1 MKKITLIIGLVFCSY
16 SWAGVELIDVTALKK
31 RIENPGYRLILLDV
45 RTVKE
50 YQSGHIKDSINIPH
64 DQLIQ
69 NIDVLDQYRNQ
80 PIVVFCR
87 SGRRA
92 QLVIDTL
99 IENKFDQIVDLEGDI
114 LAWKTSGFPVVQ

>member
-1 MKKITLIIGLVFCSY
+1 MKKLTLILGLVFCSY
-16 SWAGVELIDVTALKK
+16 SWAEVELIDVSVLKK
-31 RIENPGYRLILLDV
+31 RIEDPNYSLILLDV
-45 RTVKE
+45 RTVQE

-99 IENKFDQIVDLEGDI
+99 IQNKFDQIVDLEGDM
-114 LAWKTSGFPVVQ
+114 LAWRASGFPVVH

>member
-1 MKKITLIIGLVFCSY
+1 MKKLTLILGLVFCSY
-16 SWAGVELIDVTALKK
+16 SWAEVELIDVSVLKK
-31 RIENPGYRLILLDV
+31 RIENPGYSLILLDV
-45 RTVKE
+45 RTVRE

-99 IENKFDQIVDLEGDI
+99 IQNKFDQIVDLEGDM
-114 LAWKTSGFPVVQ
+114 LAWKTSGFPVVH

>member
-1 MKKITLIIGLVFCSY
+1 MKILTLILGLVFCSHIF
-16 SWAGVELIDVTALKK
+16 AEVELIDVHQLKQ
-31 RIENPGYRLILLDV
+31 RIDNPDEILILLDV
-45 RTVKE
+45 RTLKE
-50 YQSGHIKDSINIPH
+50 YQSGHIKDSIHIPH
-64 DQLIQ
+64 DQLML
-69 NIDVLDQYRNQ
+69 NVDVLDQYRNQ

-92 QLVIDTL
+92 QLVIDVL

>member
-1 MKKITLIIGLVFCSY
+1 MKKLTLILGLVFCSHIL
-16 SWAGVELIDVTALKK
+16 AEVELIDASVLKK
-31 RIENPGYRLILLDV
+31 RIENPDNNLILLDV

-64 DQLIQ
+64 AQLIQ
-69 NIDVLDQYRNQ
+69 NINLLDQYRDQ

-99 IENKFDQIVDLEGDI
+99 IENKFNQIVDLEGDI

>member
-1 MKKITLIIGLVFCSY
+1 MKKLTLILGLAFCSHIF
-16 SWAGVELIDVTALKK
+16 AEVELIDIHELKQ
-31 RIENPGYRLILLDV
+31 RIDNPDKTLILLDV
-45 RTVKE
+45 RTVSE

-69 NIDVLDQYRNQ
+69 NIDILDQYRNQ
-80 PIVVFCR
+80 TIVVFCR

-99 IENKFDQIVDLEGDI
+99 IQNKFDQIVDLEGDM
-114 LAWKTSGFPVVQ
+114 LAWKTSGFPVVH

>member
-1 MKKITLIIGLVFCSY
+1 MKKLTLILGLVFCSHIL
-16 SWAGVELIDVTALKK
+16 AEVELIDASVLKK
-31 RIENPGYRLILLDV
+31 RIENTDNNLILLDV

-99 IENKFDQIVDLEGDI
+99 IQNKFDQIVDLEGDM
-114 LAWKTSGFPVVQ
+114 LAWKTSGFPVVH

>member
-16 SWAGVELIDVTALKK
+16 SLAGVELIDVTALKK

-64 DQLIQ
+64 DQLIK

-99 IENKFDQIVDLEGDI
+99 IQNKFDQIVDLEGDI
-114 LAWKTSGFPVVQ
+114 LAWKTSGFPVVH

>member
-1 MKKITLIIGLVFCSY
+1 MKKLTLILGLVFCSY
-16 SWAGVELIDVTALKK
+16 SWAEVELIDVSVLKK
-31 RIENPGYRLILLDV
+31 RIENPGYSLILLDV
-45 RTVKE
+45 RTVRE

-99 IENKFDQIVDLEGDI
+99 IQNKFDQIVDLEGDM
-114 LAWKTSGFPVVQ
+114 LAWKTSGFPIVH

>member
-1 MKKITLIIGLVFCSY
+1 MRKLTLILGLAFCSHIL
-16 SWAGVELIDVTALKK
+16 AEVELIDASILKK
-31 RIENPGYRLILLDV
+31 RIENPEKSLILLDV

-64 DQLIQ
+64 DQLIL
-69 NIDVLDQYRNQ
+69 NVNVLDQYRNQ

-99 IENKFDQIVDLEGDI
+99 IENKFNQIVDLEGDI

>member
-1 MKKITLIIGLVFCSY
+1 MKKLTLILGLVFCSY
-16 SWAGVELIDVTALKK
+16 SWAEVELIDVSVLKK
-31 RIENPGYRLILLDV
+31 RIENPDYSLILLDV
-45 RTVKE
+45 RTVSE
-50 YQSGHIKDSINIPH
+50 YQLGHIKDSINIPH

-69 NIDVLDQYRNQ
+69 DIDVLDQYRNQ

-99 IENKFDQIVDLEGDI
+99 IQNKFNQIVDLEGDM
-114 LAWKTSGFPVVQ
+114 LAWKTSGFPVVH

>member
-1 MKKITLIIGLVFCSY
+1 MKKLTLILGLVFCSHIL
-16 SWAGVELIDVTALKK
+16 AEVELIDASVLKK
-31 RIENPGYRLILLDV
+31 RIDNPDNNLILLDV

-50 YQSGHIKDSINIPH
+50 YQSGHIKNSINIPH

-99 IENKFDQIVDLEGDI
+99 IQNKFDQIVDLEGDM
-114 LAWKTSGFPVVQ
+114 LAWKTSGFPVVH

>member
-1 MKKITLIIGLVFCSY
+1 MKKLTLILGLVFCSHIL
-16 SWAGVELIDVTALKK
+16 AEVELIDASVLKK
-31 RIENPGYRLILLDV
+31 RIENPDNNLILLDV

-50 YQSGHIKDSINIPH
+50 YQSGHIKNSINIPH
-64 DQLIQ
+64 DQLIL
-69 NIDVLDQYRNQ
+69 NVNVLDQYRNQ
-80 PIVVFCR
+80 SIVVFCR

-99 IENKFDQIVDLEGDI
+99 IENKFNQIVDLEGDI

>member
-1 MKKITLIIGLVFCSY
+1 MKKLTLILGLVFY
-16 SWAGVELIDVTALKK
+16 SRIFAGVELLDVHQLKQRID
-31 RIENPGYRLILLDV
+31 NPDKTLILLDV
-45 RTVKE
+45 RTVSE

-99 IENKFDQIVDLEGDI
+99 IQNKFSQIVDIEGDM
-114 LAWKTSGFPVVQ
+114 LAWKTSGFPVVH

>member
-1 MKKITLIIGLVFCSY
+1 MKKLTLILGLVFCSY
-16 SWAGVELIDVTALKK
+16 SWAGTELIDVSVLKK
-31 RIENPGYRLILLDV
+31 RIENPGHSLILLDV
-45 RTVKE
+45 RTVSE
-50 YQSGHIKDSINIPH
+50 YQSGHIKDSINFPH

-92 QLVIDTL
+92 QLVIDAL
-99 IENKFDQIVDLEGDI
+99 IQNKFDQIVDLKGDM
-114 LAWKTSGFPVVQ
+114 LAWKTSGFPVVH

>member
-1 MKKITLIIGLVFCSY
+1 MKKLTLILGLAFCSLIF
-16 SWAGVELIDVTALKK
+16 AEVELIDVHELKQ
-31 RIENPGYRLILLDV
+31 RIDNPDKTLILLDV
-45 RTVKE
+45 RTVSE
-50 YQSGHIKDSINIPH
+50 YQSGYIKDSINIPH
-64 DQLIQ
+64 DQLILNV
-69 NIDVLDQYRNQ
+69 NILDQYRNQ

-99 IENKFDQIVDLEGDI
+99 IENKFDHIVDLEGDI

>member
-1 MKKITLIIGLVFCSY
+1 MKKLTLILGLVFCSHIL
-16 SWAGVELIDVTALKK
+16 AEVELIDASVLKK
-31 RIENPGYRLILLDV
+31 RIENTDNNLILLDV

-64 DQLIQ
+64 AQLIQ
-69 NIDVLDQYRNQ
+69 NINLLDQYRDQ

-99 IENKFDQIVDLEGDI
+99 IENKFDQIVDLEGDM

>member
-1 MKKITLIIGLVFCSY
+1 MKAFTLILGLVFCSY
-16 SWAGVELIDVTALKK
+16 SWAEVELIDVSVLKK
-31 RIENPGYRLILLDV
+31 RIENPGYSLILLDV
-45 RTVKE
+45 RTVRE

-99 IENKFDQIVDLEGDI
+99 IQNKFDQIVDLEGDM
-114 LAWKTSGFPVVQ
+114 LAWKTSGFPVVH

>member
-1 MKKITLIIGLVFCSY
+1 MKKLTLILGLVFCSHIL
-16 SWAGVELIDVTALKK
+16 AEVELIDASALKK
-31 RIENPGYRLILLDV
+31 RIENPDNNFILLDV
-45 RTVKE
+45 RTVGE

-99 IENKFDQIVDLEGDI
+99 IQNKFDQIVDLEGDM
-114 LAWKTSGFPVVQ
+114 LAWKTSGFPVIH

>member
-1 MKKITLIIGLVFCSY
+1 MKILTLTLGLVFCSHIF
-16 SWAGVELIDVTALKK
+16 AEVELVDVHQLKQ
-31 RIENPGYRLILLDV
+31 RIENPDEALILLDV
-45 RTVKE
+45 RTLEE
-50 YQSGHIKDSINIPH
+50 YQSGHIKDSINVPH
-64 DQLIQ
+64 DQLIL
-69 NIDVLDQYRNQ
+69 NVDALDQYRNQ

-99 IENKFDQIVDLEGDI
+99 IENKFNQIVDLEGDI

>member
-1 MKKITLIIGLVFCSY
+1 M
-16 SWAGVELIDVTALKK
+16 
-31 RIENPGYRLILLDV
+31 ENPGHSLILLDV
-45 RTVKE
+45 RTVSE

-99 IENKFDQIVDLEGDI
+99 IQNKFDQIVDLEGDM
-114 LAWKTSGFPVVQ
+114 LAWKTSGFPVVH

>member
-1 MKKITLIIGLVFCSY
+1 MKKLTLILGLVFCSY
-16 SWAGVELIDVTALKK
+16 SWAEVELIDVSVLKK
-31 RIENPGYRLILLDV
+31 RIENPGYSLILLDV
-45 RTVKE
+45 RTVRE

-69 NIDVLDQYRNQ
+69 NIDALDQYRNQ

-99 IENKFDQIVDLEGDI
+99 IQNKFDQIVDLEGDM
-114 LAWKTSGFPVVQ
+114 LAWTTSGFPVVH

>member
-1 MKKITLIIGLVFCSY
+1 MKKLTIILGLVFCSHVL
-16 SWAGVELIDVTALKK
+16 AEVELIDAAVLKK
-31 RIENPGYRLILLDV
+31 RIENPDNNLILLDV

-50 YQSGHIKDSINIPH
+50 YQSGHIKNSVNIPH
-64 DQLIQ
+64 DQLIL
-69 NIDVLDQYRNQ
+69 NVNVLDQYKNQ

-99 IENKFDQIVDLEGDI
+99 IENKFNQIVDLEGDI